1 MVRKQLRWG
10 ILGVGQISEILAPA
24 IQSSRWAVPYAVSSR
39 SQKKAKKFAE
49 RHGFFKSHGSYQE
62 LLDDPKVDVVY
73 NSLPNW
79 LHCEWTI
86 KALKLG
92 KHVLCEKPLANS
104 LSECKKMIKV
114 SKKTDRLLV
123 EAFAYRFHPQTIRI
137 KSIIESGKIGKIRI
151 IRAFLGFPLN
161 LGTSNVRFKD
171 QSGGGVL
178 MDMGCYAINVIR
190 YLVGSEPLR
199 VYGHELLG
207 TKHPVDLTFGGILAF
222 SRELLGIFSC
232 TFLTVRDFQL
242 EIIGSKGSIF
252 VASPWHPDSI
262 HPSFTLQ
269 LGTKKQVITSKRGGD
284 IYRLQVDQFSRCI
297 REKVQP
303 NLSLQDSLANMAVIE
318 ALQHSSQTG
327 REIKVIKV

>member
-24 IQSSRWAVPYAVSSR
+24 IQSSRFAVPYAISSR
-39 SQKKAKKFAE
+39 SQKKSKEFAE
-49 RHGFFKSHGSYQE
+49 RHGFLKAHGSYQE
-62 LLDDPKVDVVY
+62 LLEDPKVDVVY

-303 NLSLQDSLANMAVIE
+303 NLSLQDSLGNMAVIE

>member
-24 IQSSRWAVPYAVSSR
+24 IQSSRFAVSYAISSR
-39 SQKKAKKFAE
+39 SQKKSKEFAE
-49 RHGFFKSHGSYQE
+49 RHGFLKAHGSYQE
-62 LLDDPKVDVVY
+62 LLEDPKVDVVY